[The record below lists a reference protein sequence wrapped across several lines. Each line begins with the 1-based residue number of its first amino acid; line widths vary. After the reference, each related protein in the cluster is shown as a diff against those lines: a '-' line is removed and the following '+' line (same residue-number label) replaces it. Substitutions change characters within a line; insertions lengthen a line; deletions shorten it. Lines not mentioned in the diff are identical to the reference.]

1 MKGERGRTCDGDRN
15 KQTAHAQMSVT
26 AAPDAVSRA
35 RIIINMVATW
45 DQILELTVVT
55 KVSASAHPSFGSRA
69 THAMQHKLFG
79 LSLESLV
86 RTVGGISKAGPR
98 YGGLAS

>member
-1 MKGERGRTCDGDRN
+1 MREEELVTGTETN
-15 KQTAHAQMSVT
+15 KTAHAQMSVT

-35 RIIINMVATW
+35 RIIINMVATC

-55 KVSASAHPSFGSRA
+55 KVSASAPPSFGSRA

-79 LSLESLV
+79 LIL
-86 RTVGGISKAGPR
+86 PP
-98 YGGLAS
+98 